1 MTTPRIILVWI
12 MIATLALTG
21 GAGCK
26 KKEKEAQIPDL
37 TYRLKWLFNT
47 SVAGEL
53 YAMEHGVF
61 KAAGLAVEIKP
72 GGPEKD
78 AIKELELGRAQ
89 FGVAS
94 ADMVIRA
101 LSRGAPVVVV
111 AQLFQ
116 INPLQW
122 VYRPARTSLE
132 SPADLE
138 GKVLGVTFGGNDEA
152 IMRALLAK
160 TGIPEKAVELFSVRY
175 DYTPFYQGEVD
186 LWPVYRNAQGIIIQ
200 DKLQEAG
207 EKAAFFDPD
216 GAGVRFVAN
225 SVVTTREMTQGRPE
239 VVETFVSA
247 LLAAW
252 EAAMDPANSDEM
264 IRIIKIYDPDTPL
277 AQIRQQWAITRKF
290 VKPSPDLAIGAVDVP
305 AWQETERIM
314 VKQGLVPG
322 PVNVTAA
329 LAPRFAGGPPHGDS
343 P

>member
-1 MTTPRIILVWI
+1 MIKPSTFLIWVA
-12 MIATLALTG
+12 IATLALTG
-21 GAGCK
+21 GTGCK
-26 KKEKEAQIPDL
+26 KEAEKPEIPDL

-116 INPLQW
+116 VNPLQW
-122 VYRPARTSLE
+122 VFRPARTTIE
-132 SPADLE
+132 TPADLK

-160 TGIPEKAVELFSVRY
+160 HGIPEEAVELFSVRY

-186 LWPVYRNAQGIIIQ
+186 LWPVYRNAQGILIEE
-200 DKLQEAG
+200 KLREAG

-216 GAGVRFVAN
+216 GAGVQFVAN
-225 SVVTTREMTQGRPE
+225 SVVTNREMIDAQPE
-239 VVETFVSA
+239 VVARFVSA
-247 LLAAW
+247 LLTAW
-252 EAAMDPANSDEM
+252 ETAMDPGNSGET
-264 IRIIKIYDPDTPL
+264 IRIIKRYDPDTPL

-290 VKPSPDLAIGAVDVP
+290 VKPAPDFPIGAFDVP

-322 PVNVTAA
+322 PVNVTEVLAERFVDAPAA
-329 LAPRFAGGPPHGDS
+329 RE
-343 P
+343 